1 MEQTI
6 FYNEH
11 AERDIHNKYVNLM
24 SNAGFKAV
32 FADENNRE
40 LVIKVLN
47 QMLPGERHVEDITY
61 LKTEYQ
67 GTLMKNKEYHYDFM
81 CRDSSGRSFIVEMQ
95 CYPEQYWFRRCVSYC
110 CRAYDRQSSKG
121 DDRNV
126 IGTGY
131 NIPPVYFIGFMGI
144 DIGHPDQK
152 EWKDRYVSEYTFR
165 EKTTHDLLDETIF
178 IIFAEL
184 ARFHKTLEECQSPQD
199 KLFYLFKNIWM
210 MEDADENWITD
221 DFWEA
226 FFNACEIAA
235 FSEEKRIKYEQ
246 EMYDERRLQGELGAS
261 MEIGMKKGLAEGLE
275 KGRAEG
281 LAEGRAEGRAE
292 GEENA
297 KIATAQRMLAKG
309 MPIELTAEI
318 SGLSVERVMEL

>member
-1 MEQTI
+1 
-6 FYNEH
+6 
-11 AERDIHNKYVNLM
+11 
-24 SNAGFKAV
+24 
-32 FADENNRE
+32 
-40 LVIKVLN
+40 
-47 QMLPGERHVEDITY
+47 
-61 LKTEYQ
+61 
-67 GTLMKNKEYHYDFM
+67 
-81 CRDSSGRSFIVEMQ
+81 MQ

-121 DDRNV
+121 EDN
-126 IGTGY
+126 
-131 NIPPVYFIGFMGI
+131 
-144 DIGHPDQK
+144 IGHPDEQ

-184 ARFHKTLEECQSPQD
+184 ARFHKTLEECQSLQD

-297 KIATAQRMLAKG
+297 KIATAKRMLADGLPVETIAKYS
-309 MPIELTAEI
+309 E
-318 SGLSVERVMEL
+318 LSVERVMEL